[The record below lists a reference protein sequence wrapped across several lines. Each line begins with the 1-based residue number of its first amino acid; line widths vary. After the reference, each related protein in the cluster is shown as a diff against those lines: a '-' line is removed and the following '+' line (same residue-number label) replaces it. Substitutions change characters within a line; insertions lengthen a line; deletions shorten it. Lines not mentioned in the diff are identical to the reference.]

1 MLPLFI
7 KNCTESC
14 CKDKII
20 NSEFIFGIVST
31 TIKLPIILNYIS
43 FKYDIISF
51 LPTYDLK
58 GNNLIVIYI
67 KEHKE
72 NFYQRYF
79 YGGNIFDSKL
89 FYNEKIFKDL
99 YYREIF
105 KQYSYTFYEVI
116 FTEKNV
122 DVILQNI
129 GEMKKL
135 LREKDYYIESLE
147 EKNKTLMDKVNYLIE
162 LNKQKDSVI
171 VNLSLKKDGFS
182 VNPPPYQWSP

>member
-1 MLPLFI
+1 MIKHNLLPLFI

-105 KQYSYTFYEVI
+105 
-116 FTEKNV
+116 EKYYKNQGH
-122 DVILQNI
+122 ILKEYWMPKWSNTSDPSA
-129 GEMKKL
+129 
-135 LREKDYYIESLE
+135 RTLE
-147 EKNKTLMDKVNYLIE
+147 IY
-162 LNKQKDSVI
+162 
-171 VNLSLKKDGFS
+171 
-182 VNPPPYQWSP
+182 